1 MNKERDENT
10 KYYLFKEK
18 LLTFS
23 VPSKLYCYY
32 NKKSS
37 SVNASSEVF
46 INLIITLVW
55 GLNFTILK
63 F

>member
-1 MNKERDENT
+1 MNKKRDKNA

-23 VPSKLYCYY
+23 VFSKLYCYY

-37 SVNASSEVF
+37 NASSIVF
-46 INLIITLVW
+46 INLIITLVRR
-55 GLNFTILK
+55 LNFTIFK